1 MFQDLKAQAEE
12 VINLPRKVLAI
23 VAHPDDMEFF
33 AGGTVRKMAQEGT
46 EVREIIVT
54 NGERGS
60 YELTSE
66 ELIER
71 RREEAR
77 KAAAVLGVRS
87 VTFLG
92 YPDGMLSD
100 QRFNEIRERMMAQMR
115 KYRPDAVITWDPFA
129 SFETHPDHRITG
141 MAATEAASFAG
152 LPLYHPE
159 QVAGRVGLP
168 NITQSYY
175 IAKQHVDANEVVDI
189 TGQIKDK
196 IKALCCHRTQMEFLV
211 AGALLALKAQRV
223 RPSLYNKID
232 PKRYRSVVDAA
243 VRRMNSQ
250 IGKRIGVKYAEEFRV
265 ARADETA
272 RLLGIGHR

>member
-1 MFQDLKAQAEE
+1 M
-12 VINLPRKVLAI
+12 ISLPRKVLAI

-33 AGGTVRKMAQEGT
+33 AGGTVRKMAQEGS

-71 RREEAR
+71 RREEAL
-77 KAAAVLGVRS
+77 KAAEVLGVRS

-100 QRFNEIRERMMAQMR
+100 QRFNEIRERIMAEMR
-115 KYRPDAVITWDPFA
+115 KHRPDAIITWDPFA

-159 QVAGRVGLP
+159 QVAVKAKLP
-168 NITQSYY
+168 NITRSYY

-211 AGALLALKAQRV
+211 AGALLALKAQKV

-232 PKRYRSVVDAA
+232 PKRYRTVVDAA

-250 IGKRIGVKYAEEFRV
+250 IGKRIGVKYAEEFR
-265 ARADETA
+265 ATRADETA
-272 RLLGIGHR
+272 RLLGIGRR